1 MPRKVFV
8 DIDST
13 PRGLN
18 ILVGNFNVKTP
29 MTITTWQNQVIKL
42 EALDQGPFV
51 FQSWNIGGP
60 RLQNYLV
67 PPLNTT
73 NPKIIATFV

>member
-1 MPRKVFV
+1 MPRKVFLN
-8 DIDST
+8 IDSL

-18 ILVGNFNVKTP
+18 VLIGNFNVITP
-29 MTITTWQNQVIKL
+29 MTVTTWQNQVVKL
-42 EALDQGPFV
+42 EALDQGPYK

-60 RLQNYLV
+60 RVQNYLV

-73 NPKIIATFV
+73 NPTIMAVFV